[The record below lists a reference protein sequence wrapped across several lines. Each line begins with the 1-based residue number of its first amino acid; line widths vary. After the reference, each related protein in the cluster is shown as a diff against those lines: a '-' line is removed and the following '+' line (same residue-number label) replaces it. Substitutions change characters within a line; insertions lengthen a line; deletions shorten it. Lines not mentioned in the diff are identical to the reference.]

1 MKKLTFLFALLS
13 VLLSACHQ
21 KETEIEELV
30 YHYDFQN
37 FELWTLIDKHATMPA
52 HDFPDADVEILRT
65 VMPRGE
71 AEASINAFLIHKND
85 KYVLFDAGMGTEAR
99 GRMLG
104 ELIGLQIAP
113 EDIDVICL
121 THCHF
126 DHIGGLMAQDTAV
139 FPKAEVWLSAPELEV
154 FREDELFSKIL
165 DAYGTRV
172 HTFTFGDTI
181 ADFVETIDASGHTPG
196 HTVYKVDE
204 LYIIGDLIHAAALQ
218 IPHPEYCAIYD
229 KDPEKAVETRKHFY
243 QILENPDVYTAGM
256 HLPGS
261 GVMHA
266 FGIQY

>member
-1 MKKLTFLFALLS
+1 
-13 VLLSACHQ
+13 
-21 KETEIEELV
+21 
-30 YHYDFQN
+30 
-37 FELWTLIDKHATMPA
+37 MPA
-52 HDFPDADVEILRT
+52 DLFPDVDNEILRT
-65 VMPRGE
+65 VMPSGE
-71 AEASINAFLIHKND
+71 ADASINAFLIHKKD
-85 KYVLFDAGMGTEAR
+85 KYVLFDAGIGTEAG

-126 DHIGGLMAQDTAV
+126 DHVGGLMAQDTAV
-139 FPKAEVWLSAPELEV
+139 FPKAEVWLSAPELEG

-172 HTFTFGDTI
+172 QAFTFGDTI
-181 ADFVETIDASGHTPG
+181 ADFVETFDASGHTPG

-204 LYIIGDLIHAAALQ
+204 LYIIGDLVHAAALQ

-229 KDPEKAVETRKHFY
+229 KDPKQAVKTRKHFY
-243 QILENPDVYTAGM
+243 KILENADYKAAGM

-261 GVMHA
+261 GVMQT
-266 FGIQY
+266 FGIRY